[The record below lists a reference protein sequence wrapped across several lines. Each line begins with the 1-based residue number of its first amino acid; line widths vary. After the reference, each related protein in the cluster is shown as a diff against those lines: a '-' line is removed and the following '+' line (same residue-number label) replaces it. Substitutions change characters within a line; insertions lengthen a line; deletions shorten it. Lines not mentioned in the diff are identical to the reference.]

1 MLSSPV
7 PAPKARLHPSLDA
20 TFRGRRL
27 LVFGG
32 SGFLG
37 KVWLALLL
45 ERVPCIERLT
55 LVLRPRHGL
64 CPSARFERDVLGS
77 PVFQALRERAPERFD
92 ALLASRLRVVEG
104 DLDQEDCGL
113 SLSTLTELEQGCDA
127 IVNVSGLVDFH
138 PPLDQSLAVNARGV
152 KRLAALA
159 ARLGGVPLLHTSTC
173 YVAGCRQGQ
182 IEEAPPHLMPPPG
195 PGPHPHLGWDT
206 ARELELCE
214 LAIAE
219 STGAHGP
226 SPRRRRLLVEL
237 GRERARA
244 WGFPNTYTYTKY
256 LGERLLADSGARF
269 CIVRPSV
276 IESTW
281 RFPFPGWNEG
291 MNTSAPIIYAI
302 LEGLLEVP
310 GSRRPIDVI
319 PCDLVASGMLLA
331 LKELLEGQ
339 AETVYQLGSSD
350 TNPASSAAFF
360 KWAASYRRKY
370 RLRQGDRRRFR
381 GWVDALLGVSI
392 LDQEA
397 FLRRGPSAQAARL
410 RQLVGLGRRVVEH
423 WSFSGLGRGLSL
435 LERICEKKERIG
447 RMLGAFTPFLLEVAC
462 EFRSEHVRRAHG
474 RLSPSERHQLPW
486 DPERID
492 WHHWF
497 MTIHAPALE
506 RWVFPDFTRRRRQ
519 KPALVTQGV
528 NGGNC
533 AGSEAE

>member
-1 MLSSPV
+1 MLSSP
-7 PAPKARLHPSLDA
+7 APTPKDVLHTSLDA

-27 LVFGG
+27 LMFGG

-45 ERVPCIERLT
+45 ERVPSVERVT
-55 LVLRPRHGL
+55 LVLRPRQGVT
-64 CPSARFERDVLGS
+64 PSARFERDVLMS
-77 PVFQALRERAPERFD
+77 PVFQALRDRDQLAFD
-92 ALLASRLRVVEG
+92 DLIASRLRVMKG
-104 DLDQEDCGL
+104 DLELPDCGL
-113 SLSTLTELEQGCDA
+113 SPAALTELAEGCDA

-138 PPLDQSLAVNARGV
+138 PPLDQSLAVNALGIRN
-152 KRLAALA
+152 LAALST
-159 ARLGGVPLLHTSTC
+159 RLGNVPLLHTSTC
-173 YVAGCRQGQ
+173 YVAGCRQGT
-182 IEEAPPHLMPPPG
+182 IDESPPQLLPPPG
-195 PGPHPHLGWDT
+195 PGPVPGGNWDT
-206 ARELELCE
+206 ERELEACE
-214 LAIAE
+214 MAIAE
-219 STGAHGP
+219 LSQQP
-226 SPRRRRLLVEL
+226 SLGPRRRRLLVEL

-256 LGERLLADSGARF
+256 LGERLLAASGVPY

-310 GSRRPIDVI
+310 GSRRPIDII

-331 LKELLEGQ
+331 LKELLEGR
-339 AETVYQLGSSD
+339 AESVYQLGSSD
-350 TNPASSAAFF
+350 SNPASSAAFF

-370 RLRQGDRRRFR
+370 RLRHGDRRRFR

-392 LDQEA
+392 LDQKA

-435 LERICEKKERIG
+435 LERICEKKERVG

-492 WHHWF
+492 WYHWF

-506 RWVFPDFTRRRRQ
+506 RWVFPGFTRRRRQ
-519 KPALVTQGV
+519 KLPLVPPRVSDNT
-528 NGGNC
+528 C